1 MASDIWQPKIDRY
14 LDAEPSEEEMRA
26 MDAHLRECSSCAAQ
40 ALSQMRLKHD
50 TKLAARRYAPSPQFR
65 RKIADQV
72 RADQAIADQVGA
84 RRPVSWRWGW
94 APVLAAAVMVLMV
107 AGIFL
112 SRSSEQARSGQLLS
126 ELTDIHVANLAAST
140 PVDVMSSDRHT
151 VKPWFQGKVPFTF
164 NLPELEGS
172 PFTLV
177 GGRLTYLDH
186 EPGAHLI
193 YNIGAHHISVF
204 VFREQ
209 PDLAHEF
216 STRESSRDV
225 LKFHVESW
233 SAHELRYFVVGDASD
248 EFIHKLT
255 SMWKEAGNS

>member
-1 MASDIWQPKIDRY
+1 MI
-14 LDAEPSEEEMRA
+14 L
-26 MDAHLRECSSCAAQ
+26 L
-40 ALSQMRLKHD
+40 
-50 TKLAARRYAPSPQFR
+50 
-65 RKIADQV
+65 
-72 RADQAIADQVGA
+72 
-84 RRPVSWRWGW
+84 
-94 APVLAAAVMVLMV
+94 V

-112 SRSSEQARSGQLLS
+112 SRSSEQARSEQLLS
-126 ELTDIHVANLAAST
+126 ELTDIHVANLAASS
-140 PVDVMSSDRHT
+140 PVDVVSSDRHT
-151 VKPWFQGKVPFTF
+151 VKPWFQGKVPFSF
-164 NLPELEGS
+164 NLPELAGS

-204 VFREQ
+204 VFRDQ
-209 PDLAHEF
+209 PDLAHAF
-216 STRESSRDV
+216 STGESSRDV

>member
-14 LDAEPSEEEMRA
+14 VDAELSDEEMRA

-40 ALSQMRLKHD
+40 ALRQMRLKHD

-72 RADQAIADQVGA
+72 IANQVTAGQAAA
-84 RRPVSWRWGW
+84 RRPVPWRRGW
-94 APVLAAAVMVLMV
+94 APVLAAAVMILLV
-107 AGIFL
+107 AGVFL

-140 PVDVMSSDRHT
+140 PGDVVSSDRHT

-164 NLPELEGS
+164 NLPELAGS

-204 VFREQ
+204 VFRDQ
-209 PDLAHEF
+209 PDLAHAF
-216 STRESSRDV
+216 STGESSRDV

-233 SAHELRYFVVGDASD
+233 SVHELRYFVVVDASD
-248 EFIHKLT
+248 ESIHKLT
-255 SMWKEAGNS
+255 SMWKEAENR

>member
-1 MASDIWQPKIDRY
+1 MI
-14 LDAEPSEEEMRA
+14 L
-26 MDAHLRECSSCAAQ
+26 L
-40 ALSQMRLKHD
+40 
-50 TKLAARRYAPSPQFR
+50 
-65 RKIADQV
+65 
-72 RADQAIADQVGA
+72 
-84 RRPVSWRWGW
+84 
-94 APVLAAAVMVLMV
+94 V

-126 ELTDIHVANLAAST
+126 ELTDIHVANLAASS
-140 PVDVMSSDRHT
+140 PVDVVSSDRHT

-164 NLPELEGS
+164 NLPELAGS

-204 VFREQ
+204 VFRDQ
-209 PDLAHEF
+209 PDLAHAF

-233 SAHELRYFVVGDASD
+233 SAHQLRYFVVGDASD
-248 EFIHKLT
+248 ESIHQLT

>member
-14 LDAEPSEEEMRA
+14 VDAELSDEEMRA
-26 MDAHLRECSSCAAQ
+26 MDAHLRECSSCAVQ
-40 ALSQMRLKHD
+40 ALRQMRLKHD

-65 RKIADQV
+65 RKIANQV
-72 RADQAIADQVGA
+72 IADQVGA

-94 APVLAAAVMVLMV
+94 APLLAAAVMILLV

-112 SRSSEQARSGQLLS
+112 SRSSEQARSEQLLS
-126 ELTDIHVANLAAST
+126 ELTDIHVANLAASS
-140 PVDVMSSDRHT
+140 PVDVVSSDRHT
-151 VKPWFQGKVPFTF
+151 VKPWFQGKVPFSF
-164 NLPELEGS
+164 NLPELAGS

-204 VFREQ
+204 VYRDQ
-209 PDLAHEF
+209 PDLAHAF
-216 STRESSRDV
+216 STGESSRDV

-255 SMWKEAGNS
+255 SMWKEAGNN

>member
-1 MASDIWQPKIDRY
+1 MASDIWQPKINRY
-14 LDAEPSEEEMRA
+14 VDAELSEEEMRA

-40 ALSQMRLKHD
+40 ALLQMRLKHD
-50 TKLAARRYAPSPQFR
+50 TKLAARRYTPSPQFR
-65 RKIADQV
+65 RRIADQV
-72 RADQAIADQVGA
+72 MAGQVIADQVGA
-84 RRPVSWRWGW
+84 RKPVPWRWA
-94 APVLAAAVMVLMV
+94 APLLAAAVMVLLV
-107 AGIFL
+107 AGIWL
-112 SRSSEQARSGQLLS
+112 SRSSEQLRSRQLLS
-126 ELTDIHVANLAAST
+126 ELTDIHVANLAASS
-140 PVDVMSSDRHT
+140 PVDVVSSDRHT
-151 VKPWFQGKVPFTF
+151 VKPWFQGKVPFSF

-204 VFREQ
+204 VFRDQ
-209 PDLAHEF
+209 PDLAHVF
-216 STRESSRDV
+216 SPRESSRDV

-248 EFIHKLT
+248 ESIHKLT

>member
-14 LDAEPSEEEMRA
+14 VDAELSEEEMRA
-26 MDAHLRECSSCAAQ
+26 MDAHLRECSSCAVQ
-40 ALSQMRLKHD
+40 ALRQMRLKHD

-72 RADQAIADQVGA
+72 RANQVRTDQVGA

-94 APVLAAAVMVLMV
+94 APLLAAAAIVLMV

-140 PVDVMSSDRHT
+140 PVDVVSSDRHT

-164 NLPELEGS
+164 NLPELAGS

-204 VFREQ
+204 VFRDQ
-209 PDLAHEF
+209 PDLAHAF
-216 STRESSRDV
+216 STGESSRDV

-233 SAHELRYFVVGDASD
+233 SVHELRYFVVGDASD
-248 EFIHKLT
+248 ESIHKLT
-255 SMWKEAGNS
+255 SMWKEAENR

>member
-1 MASDIWQPKIDRY
+1 MASDIWQPRISRY
-14 LDAEPSEEEMRA
+14 VDAELSEEEMRA
-26 MDAHLRECSSCAAQ
+26 MDAHLRECSSCAAE
-40 ALSQMRLKHD
+40 ALRQMQLKHA
-50 TKLAARRYAPSPQFR
+50 TKLAARRFSPSPQFR
-65 RKIADQV
+65 RRIADQV
-72 RADQAIADQVGA
+72 IADQVAA
-84 RRPVSWRWGW
+84 RRPVIWRWGW
-94 APVLAAAVMVLMV
+94 APLLAAAVMVLVV
-107 AGIFL
+107 AGILL
-112 SRSSEQARSGQLLS
+112 SRSAEQARSQQLLS

-140 PVDVMSSDRHT
+140 PVDVVSSDRHT
-151 VKPWFQGKVPFTF
+151 VKPWFQGKVPFSF

-204 VFREQ
+204 IFRDQ
-209 PDLAHEF
+209 PELSRVF
-216 STRESSRDV
+216 STRESSKDV